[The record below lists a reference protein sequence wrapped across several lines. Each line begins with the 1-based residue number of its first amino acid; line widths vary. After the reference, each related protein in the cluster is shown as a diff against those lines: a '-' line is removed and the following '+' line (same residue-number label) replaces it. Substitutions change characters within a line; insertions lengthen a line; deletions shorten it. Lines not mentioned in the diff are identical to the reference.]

1 MDFKTRSI
9 RADENTLERFKAISE
24 EFDNQSVALETLIN
38 AYELQK
44 SKAVLT
50 DVKTDIEDFD
60 SHLNSIQKGYLH
72 VLELNQNAEHR
83 IRGEFQQQLESKDKQ
98 IIDLQQRVDKAEL
111 SAKTSEDT
119 ANTLQA
125 TLEEQS
131 TANAEALITI
141 NEKLSNA
148 NERISTLETAIMDK
162 QVIID
167 SLNKQLA
174 TSTEQID
181 MAESA
186 LTQLDELQ
194 KKLSNAETTIK
205 SLEEKLVKQE
215 QQALE
220 QSKLAEERA
229 ELNVQRAVLEER
241 SKSQGKIE
249 QLMQHNDELV
259 TQRAN
264 SQTKVEQLIQQNN
277 ELVTQVAELNSQI
290 ATQKKKEEN

>member
-83 IRGEFQQQLESKDKQ
+83 IKLEFQQQLESKDKQ

-111 SAKTSEDT
+111 SAKTSE
-119 ANTLQA
+119 N
-125 TLEEQS
+125 
-131 TANAEALITI
+131 TANALNESLEVQIKANAETTATFE
-141 NEKLSNA
+141 EKLSNA
-148 NERISTLETAIMDK
+148 TDRIHTIETAIIDK

-174 TSTEQID
+174 TATEQID
-181 MAESA
+181 KAESA

-205 SLEEKLVKQE
+205 SLKEKLIKQE
-215 QQALE
+215 EQALE
-220 QSKLAEERA
+220 QSKLAQERA

-277 ELVTQVAELNSQI
+277 ELVTQIAELNSQI
-290 ATQKKKEEN
+290 ATYKKH

>member
-24 EFDNQSVALETLIN
+24 EFDNQSVALESLIN
-38 AYELQK
+38 AYELQQ

-72 VLELNQNAEHR
+72 ILELNQNAEHR

-119 ANTLQA
+119 ANTLKA

-131 TANAEALITI
+131 TANAETLAII
-141 NEKLSNA
+141 NEKLLVATN
-148 NERISTLETAIMDK
+148 RIDTLETAIIDK

-174 TSTEQID
+174 TATEQID
-181 MAESA
+181 KAESA

-194 KKLSNAETTIK
+194 KQLATAETTIK
-205 SLEEKLVKQE
+205 SLEEKLTKQE
-215 QQALE
+215 EHALE

-229 ELNVQRAVLEER
+229 EINVQRAVLEER

-290 ATQKKKEEN
+290 ATQKKKEKD

>member
-9 RADENTLERFKAISE
+9 RADEKTLERFKAISE
-24 EFDNQSVALETLIN
+24 EFDNQGVALESLIN
-38 AYELQK
+38 AYEIQH

-60 SHLNSIQKGYLH
+60 SYLNSIQKGYLH
-72 VLELNQNAEHR
+72 ILELNQNAEHR

-98 IIDLQQRVDKAEL
+98 IIDLQQRVDTAEL
-111 SAKTSEDT
+111 SAKTSKDI

-131 TANAEALITI
+131 TANAEALATV
-141 NEKLSNA
+141 NEKLSVATN
-148 NERISTLETAIMDK
+148 RIDTLETATIDK

-174 TSTEQID
+174 SATEQID
-181 MAESA
+181 NAKLA

-194 KKLSNAETTIK
+194 KQLATAEITIK

-215 QQALE
+215 ETALE
-220 QSKLAEERA
+220 QLELAQERS
-229 ELNVQRAVLEER
+229 ELNIQRAVLDER
-241 SKSQGKIE
+241 SKSQNKI
-249 QLMQHNDELV
+249 
-259 TQRAN
+259 
-264 SQTKVEQLIQQNN
+264 EQLIQQNN
-277 ELVTQVAELNSQI
+277 DLVTQIAELKSQI
-290 ATQKKKEEN
+290 ATYKQQ